1 VAGAAV
7 TGLSWEQISD
17 SAVAFERWLRFRAL
31 MAEVPSVAYGVSH
44 RGRPVLGGAMGRAD
58 LATGELAHVDRTG
71 YRVASITKT
80 LTATLVMQL
89 VERGQLRLDDL
100 VVSHLPWLA
109 EFMDQEGVSVR
120 HLLTHSSGI
129 IRDGSGAWADDDLP
143 DRATLRRDLSQHP
156 TFAAPASGFRYS
168 NIAYALL
175 GEIVENLTGQTF
187 AEAVE
192 RRVLEPLDMGSSGTR
207 ITPRLR
213 STLATG
219 YWSRRPGEPYR
230 SAPATEARAFEPAGG
245 LISTVPDLLRYQ
257 EAHFPGD
264 LRLLSD
270 LSKREMQR
278 SQWQREAEPHYGYGW
293 MLWKV
298 EGSSLRGHSGG
309 YAGFNT
315 KIGFD
320 PTLGLAAVV
329 LTNTLGALPGLGVDG
344 FFHVLNRV
352 QSLWADAG
360 SDKVGPTRAEL
371 GRLVGQ
377 YRAGWGE
384 WLVVRIHRSLYLVDP
399 SSDYPLREAARL
411 SWAQGSHRF
420 LIADHE
426 EYGYRGEEV
435 TFVVDPRG
443 QGAQMRY
450 GPQTYLRADI

>member
-1 VAGAAV
+1 M
-7 TGLSWEQISD
+7 TLSWEQISD
-17 SAVAFERWLRFRAL
+17 SASAFERWLRFRAL
-31 MAEVPSVAYGVSH
+31 MAEVPSISYGVSH
-44 RGRPVLGGAMGRAD
+44 RGRQVLAGALGQAD
-58 LATGELAHVDRTG
+58 LRTGEAAEVSRTG

-80 LTATLVMQL
+80 FTATLIMQL
-89 VERGQLRLDDL
+89 VERGELRLDDL

-109 EFMDQEGVSVR
+109 GSMDQTGVTVR

-143 DRATLRRDLSQHP
+143 DRVTLRRDLSQHP

-175 GEIVENLTGQTF
+175 GEIVENLTGQSF
-187 AEAVE
+187 AEAVAK
-192 RRVLEPLDMGSSGTR
+192 RVLEPLDMGSSGTR
-207 ITPRLR
+207 LTPRLR

-219 YWSRRPGEPYR
+219 YWTRRPGEPYR
-230 SAPATEARAFEPAGG
+230 AAPATEARAFEPAGG

-257 EAHFPGD
+257 EAHFSGD

-278 SQWQREAEPHYGYGW
+278 SQWQRESEPHHGYGW
-293 MLWKV
+293 MLWTV

-320 PTLGLAAVV
+320 PDLGLAAAV
-329 LTNTLGALPGLGVDG
+329 LSNTLGALPGLGVDA
-344 FFHVLNRV
+344 FFHTVNRV
-352 QSLWADAG
+352 RSLWTPVGVAAAG
-360 SDKVGPTRAEL
+360 PSRAEL
-371 GRLVGQ
+371 GRLAGQ

-384 WLVVRIHRSLYLVDP
+384 WLVVRIHKSLYLVDP
-399 SSDYPLREAARL
+399 TSDLPLREAARL
-411 SWAQGSHRF
+411 TPAGSRFRF

-426 EYGYRGEEV
+426 DYGYRGEEV
-435 TFVVDPRG
+435 TFVMGPKGRPE
-443 QGAQMRY
+443 QMRY